1 MGKAA
6 FALGALLAGSGPGL
20 ARQRVVAGLHGGDG
34 GGQERGEQV
43 DFCGPHVLE
52 EVVHAARAGT
62 FGGGIDEVAG
72 PLLEGFLAAAAG
84 VAVPMPTL

>member
-1 MGKAA
+1 M
-6 FALGALLAGSGPGL
+6 P
-20 ARQRVVAGLHGGDG
+20 GLHGGDG

-43 DFCGPHVLE
+43 DFFGPHVLE
-52 EVVHAARAGT
+52 EVVHATRAGA

-84 VAVPMPTL
+84 VGVPMPTLWAWLVRRASSSSKSGTR